1 MKQELQQ
8 VGCAFSFFSNGNTVI
23 YTIWDINTSISL
35 KLKDEQI
42 INNSHY
48 QCYCFHWQQILL
60 NTKTKQVFKSRLV

>member
-8 VGCAFSFFSNGNTVI
+8 VGCAFSFFSNGNAVI

-48 QCYCFHWQQILL
+48 QYYCFHWQQILL